1 MPGRALSAN
10 LSTAMISKD
19 DKTAAIT
26 KTQRHKSDVGS
37 PQAQAAI
44 LTARIK
50 EITEHLQ
57 LHKHDKM
64 ARRGLIQM
72 VGQRKRLLK
81 YVERKDFDG
90 YRKLVASLGLRK

>member
-1 MPGRALSAN
+1 
-10 LSTAMISKD
+10 MITKD
-19 DKTAAIT
+19 NKDAAIA
-26 KTQRHKSDVGS
+26 KTQLHKKDVGS
-37 PQAQAAI
+37 PQAQAAV

-57 LHKHDKM
+57 TRKHDHM

-72 VGQRKRLLK
+72 VGRRKRLLK

-90 YRKLVASLGLRK
+90 YRKLVATLGLRK